1 MLESTLEQAARKH
14 IRSLGGQCYKWV
26 CPGENGVPDRICIL
40 PGGKII
46 FIELKRPGGKI
57 IFIELKRPGRKDGMS
72 ARQKKIFRI
81 LKALGC
87 KAWRIDNLEDLK
99 ERLQNEV

>member
-1 MLESTLEQAARKH
+1 MLESTLEQAVKKH
-14 IRSLGGQCYKWV
+14 IRSLGGRCYKWV

-46 FIELKRPGGKI
+46 FIELKRS
-57 IFIELKRPGRKDGMS
+57 GRKDGMS
-72 ARQKKIFRI
+72 ARQKKMFRV
-81 LKALGC
+81 LKSLGC

-99 ERLQNEV
+99 ARLQNEV

>member
-1 MLESTLEQAARKH
+1 MLESTLEQAVRKC
-14 IRSLGGQCYKWV
+14 IRSLGGRCYKWV

-46 FIELKRPGGKI
+46 FIELKRPG
-57 IFIELKRPGRKDGMS
+57 RKDGMS
-72 ARQKKIFRI
+72 ARQKKIFRV

-87 KAWRIDNLEDLK
+87 KVWRIDNLEDLK
-99 ERLQNEV
+99 ARLENEV

>member
-1 MLESTLEQAARKH
+1 MVESTLERAVRKY
-14 IRSLGGQCYKWV
+14 IISLGGRCYKWV

-46 FIELKRPGGKI
+46 FIELKRPG
-57 IFIELKRPGRKDGMS
+57 RKDGMS
-72 ARQKKIFRI
+72 ERQKKLFRI
-81 LKALGC
+81 LRGLGC

-99 ERLQNEV
+99 ERLSHEI

>member
-1 MLESTLEQAARKH
+1 MLESTLEQAVRKH
-14 IRSLGGQCYKWV
+14 IRSLGGRCYKWV

-40 PGGKII
+40 
-46 FIELKRPGGKI
+46 PGGKI

-87 KAWRIDNLEDLK
+87 KAWRIDSLEDLK

>member
-1 MLESTLEQAARKH
+1 MLESALEQSARKH

-46 FIELKRPGGKI
+46 FIELKRPG
-57 IFIELKRPGRKDGMS
+57 RKDGMS
-72 ARQKKIFRI
+72 ARQKKIFRV

-99 ERLQNEV
+99 ARLENEV

>member
-1 MLESTLEQAARKH
+1 MLESTLEQSARKY

-46 FIELKRPGGKI
+46 FIELKRPG
-57 IFIELKRPGRKDGMS
+57 RKDGMS
-72 ARQKKIFRI
+72 ARQKKIFRE

-99 ERLQNEV
+99 ARLENEV

>member
-1 MLESTLEQAARKH
+1 MLESTLEQAVKKH
-14 IRSLGGQCYKWV
+14 IRSLGGRCYKWV

-46 FIELKRPGGKI
+46 FIELKRPG
-57 IFIELKRPGRKDGMS
+57 RKDGMS
-72 ARQKKIFRI
+72 ARQKKMFRV
-81 LKALGC
+81 LKSLGC

-99 ERLQNEV
+99 ARLQNEV

>member
-1 MLESTLEQAARKH
+1 MLESTLEQAVKKH
-14 IRSLGGQCYKWV
+14 IRSLGGRCYKWV

-46 FIELKRPGGKI
+46 FIELKRPG
-57 IFIELKRPGRKDGMS
+57 RKDGVS
-72 ARQKKIFRI
+72 ARRKKMFRV
-81 LKALGC
+81 LKSLGC

-99 ERLQNEV
+99 ARLQNEV

>member
-1 MLESTLEQAARKH
+1 MLESALEQAARKH

-46 FIELKRPGGKI
+46 FIELKRPG
-57 IFIELKRPGRKDGMS
+57 RKDGMS

-99 ERLQNEV
+99 ARLQNEV

>member
-1 MLESTLEQAARKH
+1 MLESTLEQAVKKH
-14 IRSLGGQCYKWV
+14 IRSLGGRCYKWV

-46 FIELKRPGGKI
+46 FIELKRPG
-57 IFIELKRPGRKDGMS
+57 RKDGVS
-72 ARQKKIFRI
+72 ARQKKMFRV
-81 LKALGC
+81 LKSLGC

-99 ERLQNEV
+99 ARLQNEV

>member
-1 MLESTLEQAARKH
+1 MLESTLEQAVRKH
-14 IRSLGGQCYKWV
+14 IRSLGGRCYKWV

-46 FIELKRPGGKI
+46 FIELKRPG
-57 IFIELKRPGRKDGMS
+57 RKDGMS
-72 ARQKKIFRI
+72 ARQKKIFRV

-87 KAWRIDNLEDLK
+87 MAWRIDNLEDLK
-99 ERLQNEV
+99 ARLENEV

>member
-40 PGGKII
+40 
-46 FIELKRPGGKI
+46 PGGKI

>member
-1 MLESTLEQAARKH
+1 MLESALEQNVRKY

-40 PGGKII
+40 PKG
-46 FIELKRPGGKI
+46 RI

-72 ARQKKIFRI
+72 ERQKKIFRV

-87 KAWRIDNLEDLK
+87 EAWRIDSLDDLK
-99 ERLQNEV
+99 ARLSNGV

>member
-46 FIELKRPGGKI
+46 FIELKRPG
-57 IFIELKRPGRKDGMS
+57 RKDGMS

-99 ERLQNEV
+99 ARLQNEV

>member
-1 MLESTLEQAARKH
+1 MLESTLEQAVRRH
-14 IRSLGGQCYKWV
+14 IRSLGGRCYKWV

-46 FIELKRPGGKI
+46 FIELKRPG
-57 IFIELKRPGRKDGMS
+57 RKDGMS
-72 ARQKKIFRI
+72 ARQKKMFRV
-81 LKALGC
+81 LKSLGC
-87 KAWRIDNLEDLK
+87 KAWRIDSLEDLK

>member
-1 MLESTLEQAARKH
+1 MLESTLEQAVRKH

-46 FIELKRPGGKI
+46 FIELKRPG
-57 IFIELKRPGRKDGMS
+57 RNDGMS

-99 ERLQNEV
+99 ERLRNEV